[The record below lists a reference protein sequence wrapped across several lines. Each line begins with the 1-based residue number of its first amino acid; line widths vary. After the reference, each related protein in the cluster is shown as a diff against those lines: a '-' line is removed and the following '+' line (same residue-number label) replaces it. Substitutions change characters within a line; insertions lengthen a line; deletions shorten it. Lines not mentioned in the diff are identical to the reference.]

1 MCSRGDLAT
10 DGKAVFQGCY
20 DSKVTSV
27 RRGLAGDAMGAWA
40 VNGPTDARWPGAQP
54 TFDWRTASE
63 GGNATGASHSL
74 NAVGVHGR
82 GAPPV
87 NHFGQPDVWEFDYE
101 FFAPRWPPLT
111 T

>member
-1 MCSRGDLAT
+1 MQAERP
-10 DGKAVFQGCY
+10 GCAAY
-20 DSKVTSV
+20 EP
-27 RRGLAGDAMGAWA
+27 RAHGAH
-40 VNGPTDARWPGAQP
+40 ARWPGAQP

-101 FFAPRWPPLT
+101 FFAPRWPPLAT
-111 T
+111 